1 MSAPI
6 IGRLLIWPTAALL
19 SACFCCFILSS
30 FLKREFDMRLFFAA
44 FLALGFAGCA
54 GEDRASMLGIAR
66 NTPDEFAILKRD
78 PLAVPGDVRDPETI
92 PSPKSLTS
100 AAPSSQSRGASVV
113 TGTPVTTE
121 TSARSVAITGG
132 NAQAF
137 ADKVTST
144 TAVDPMIRQR
154 LETDET
160 ESHELLNNPLNLV
173 TSNKIIAPKGEYARL
188 KALKEAKKPLSDGD
202 PVAYQEQNP
211 LLNGILP

>member
-1 MSAPI
+1 
-6 IGRLLIWPTAALL
+6 
-19 SACFCCFILSS
+19 
-30 FLKREFDMRLFFAA
+30 
-44 FLALGFAGCA
+44 
-54 GEDRASMLGIAR
+54 
-66 NTPDEFAILKRD
+66 
-78 PLAVPGDVRDPETI
+78 
-92 PSPKSLTS
+92 
-100 AAPSSQSRGASVV
+100 
-113 TGTPVTTE
+113 
-121 TSARSVAITGG
+121 VAITGG

>member
-1 MSAPI
+1 
-6 IGRLLIWPTAALL
+6 
-19 SACFCCFILSS
+19 
-30 FLKREFDMRLFFAA
+30 MRLFFAA
-44 FLALGFAGCA
+44 FLALGLSGCA

-66 NTPDEFAILKRD
+66 NSPDEFAILKRD
-78 PLAVPGDVRDPETI
+78 PLAVPNDINNPETI
-92 PSPKSLTS
+92 PSPKSLAS

-132 NAQAF
+132 SAQAF
-137 ADKVTST
+137 LDKVTGT

-154 LETDET
+154 LEMDEA
-160 ESHELLNNPLNLV
+160 ESKTLLNDPLNLI

-188 KALKEAKKPLSDGD
+188 KALKEAKQPLSDGE

>member
-1 MSAPI
+1 
-6 IGRLLIWPTAALL
+6 
-19 SACFCCFILSS
+19 
-30 FLKREFDMRLFFAA
+30 
-44 FLALGFAGCA
+44 
-54 GEDRASMLGIAR
+54 MLGIAR
-66 NTPDEFAILKRD
+66 NTPDEFAILKRE
-78 PLAVPGDVRDPETI
+78 PLTVPNNVHNPEHI
-92 PSPKSLTS
+92 PSPGSLAT
-100 AAPSSQSRGASVV
+100 ATPSSQSRGASVI
-113 TGTPVTTE
+113 TGTPLTTE
-121 TSARSVAITGG
+121 APSEAVAITGG

-188 KALKEAKKPLSDGD
+188 KALKEAKKPLSDGE